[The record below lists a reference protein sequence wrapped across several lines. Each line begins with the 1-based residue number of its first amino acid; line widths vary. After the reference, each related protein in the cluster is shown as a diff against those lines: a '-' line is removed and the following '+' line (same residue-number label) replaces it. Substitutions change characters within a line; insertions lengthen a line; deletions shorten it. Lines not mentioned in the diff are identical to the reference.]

1 IFQGDDI
8 DFETEYTL
16 EIPPSTIMDSSQENE
31 QCVTLIWFQLFID
44 VIQYLTLDNK
54 AKEEMLRVC
63 RCYYQNNSQMLNLID
78 KFDKTYHVDKC
89 INWYTKQ
96 SFVYELINKALRT
109 EDIEQLYTF
118 RYYIVD
124 LSKKLVEKCKNI
136 KANNDEILY
145 LYRGTK
151 INREEVEKFKLRTT
165 NEGREVVMK
174 YIEENRREM
183 EYESPKM
190 MVGILLKRIG
200 KYKESLQYFMNL
212 LENPGEEN
220 VAYIHNRIGIAL
232 RNERKY
238 HHKQREF
245 DQAIVYYRQA
255 LSIIE
260 NESDN
265 MNRLIAELYGSM
277 GRTYLGKGDC
287 KEALSYQEKALEKR
301 QSCLPSYHYLLAF
314 SYVDIAKIFFF
325 QQKYVQALEWNRK
338 ALEFRQKYL
347 LPDHV
352 NTAFSLYYVGKMC
365 YKIGK
370 SEEARDYYLKS
381 IEMTKKCLPV
391 SQQHTIPKI
400 LEDIAS
406 TYGYKSETALNYRLE
421 ALKVQQQ
428 LTSINYSYLAYIH
441 DNIAR
446 TYKSMDKKADS
457 LQFYEQALQIRKEN
471 LPTDAFRLFNN
482 FNNLASLYEEMG
494 DVKSALT
501 HYHEA
506 LKIYRHHPSYHRQL
520 YNKTRNNIKRLSNS
534 V

>member
-1 IFQGDDI
+1 
-8 DFETEYTL
+8 
-16 EIPPSTIMDSSQENE
+16 
-31 QCVTLIWFQLFID
+31 
-44 VIQYLTLDNK
+44 
-54 AKEEMLRVC
+54 
-63 RCYYQNNSQMLNLID
+63 
-78 KFDKTYHVDKC
+78 
-89 INWYTKQ
+89 
-96 SFVYELINKALRT
+96 
-109 EDIEQLYTF
+109 
-118 RYYIVD
+118 
-124 LSKKLVEKCKNI
+124 
-136 KANNDEILY
+136 
-145 LYRGTK
+145 
-151 INREEVEKFKLRTT
+151 
-165 NEGREVVMK
+165 
-174 YIEENRREM
+174 
-183 EYESPKM
+183 
-190 MVGILLKRIG
+190 
-200 KYKESLQYFMNL
+200 
-212 LENPGEEN
+212 
-220 VAYIHNRIGIAL
+220 
-232 RNERKY
+232 
-238 HHKQREF
+238 
-245 DQAIVYYRQA
+245 
-255 LSIIE
+255 
-260 NESDN
+260 